1 MTAPETDDS
10 ATGSRSGPVRYAVV
24 GLGQISQQAF
34 LPAMARAGNSVLAA
48 LVTGTPAKAR
58 ELAAEYGVR
67 AYSYEDYP
75 ELLASG
81 EVDAVYVATPVF
93 RHREFAQPALEAGI
107 HVLVEKPM
115 ETSVENC
122 RAMIEAAE
130 RGGARLMVAYRLHQE
145 PGTLELITRV
155 RDEALVGDPR
165 LFTAVFSQDI
175 DEANH
180 RGHSGFWGGPIPD
193 MGSYPLNE
201 VRNLFA
207 AEPVEVHAM
216 GVRTPGRGFDFHDTV
231 AVTLRFPG
239 ERLAQFTIS
248 YAGEATEQFTVVGT
262 EGALSAQPCFGFGPE
277 VGISYTVTRSGRT
290 ETVAHDPVEQFAGQ
304 TEYFSECILA
314 GTDPEAGGDEG
325 LLDIRVHEAVL
336 ASLESGDPVRLEPA
350 DRAVRPAADQVRAL
364 PPVAEPDDDELVA
377 QVPQNG

>member
-1 MTAPETDDS
+1 MTSPRTTPS
-10 ATGSRSGPVRYAVV
+10 PTGPVRYAVV

-34 LPAMARAGNSVLAA
+34 LPAMARAGRSVLAA
-48 LVTGTPAKAR
+48 LVTGTPDKAR
-58 ELAAEYGVR
+58 ELAAEHGVP

-75 ELLASG
+75 ALLASG
-81 EVDAVYVATPVF
+81 DVDAVYVATPVF
-93 RHREFAQPALEAGI
+93 RHREFAEPALEAGI

-115 ETSVENC
+115 ETSVEDC
-122 RAMIEAAE
+122 RAMVEAAE
-130 RGGARLMVAYRLHQE
+130 RGGARLMVAYRLHHE
-145 PGTLELITRV
+145 PGTLELLTQV
-155 RDEALVGDPR
+155 RDEGLVGDPR
-165 LFTAVFSQDI
+165 LFTAVFTQDI

-193 MGSYPLNE
+193 MGSYPLNA

-207 AEPVEVHAM
+207 AEPLEVHAM
-216 GVRTPGRGFDFHDTV
+216 GVRTPGRGFNFDDTV

-239 ERLAQFTIS
+239 QRLAQFSIS

-262 EGALSAQPCFGFGPE
+262 GGVVAAQPCFGFGPE
-277 VGISYTVTRSGRT
+277 VGIGWTVTRDGRT
-290 ETVAHDPVEQFAGQ
+290 ETRTHDPVEQFAGQ
-304 TEYFSECILA
+304 TEYFSDCILA
-314 GTDPEAGGDEG
+314 GTRPEADGEEG

-336 ASLESGDPVRLEPA
+336 ASLETGRPVRLEPA
-350 DRAVRPAADQVRAL
+350 DRAVRPSADQVRAL